1 VKRISFSS
9 SPSLPSEARYM
20 KFTLL
25 FIIIAIA
32 VICWIVYQFVTGK
45 RKIKVIEVPKPEE
58 PKTPSTPATPPVA

>member
-1 VKRISFSS
+1 
-9 SPSLPSEARYM
+9 M

-45 RKIKVIEVPKPEE
+45 RRTKAIEVTKPEE
-58 PKTPSTPATPPVA
+58 PKTPTPPQAPTPPTTPPVA